1 VIDLAGRRLEV
12 SGLGA
17 HCCVVALV
25 PGMRCIFCLG
35 WQGMLELVESCLD
48 ITWHGDVNGAAV
60 VVPFDGETAVK
71 GACPVG
77 GDGV

>member
-1 VIDLAGRRLEV
+1 
-12 SGLGA
+12 
-17 HCCVVALV
+17 
-25 PGMRCIFCLG
+25 
-35 WQGMLELVESCLD
+35 MLELVESCLD